1 MLRAV
6 PFREL
11 PWSLATLGVY
21 SFSDDFPVRF
31 TTTEDRTTD
40 STHFESSHENRFV
53 IIFTQHSIMVL
64 HLLLGWEFSVCKSA
78 FLTILFWTLHFMP
91 GTEKQIKYHSKALD
105 AYLKRRMQAYPIF
118 LQYCSL
124 NIANKPEV
132 QYDSLIMYSQL
143 YHFLP
148 QASLPLSQMYSTH
161 LLITVINLLSADQ
174 NLILLYH

>member
-1 MLRAV
+1 
-6 PFREL
+6 
-11 PWSLATLGVY
+11 
-21 SFSDDFPVRF
+21 
-31 TTTEDRTTD
+31 
-40 STHFESSHENRFV
+40 
-53 IIFTQHSIMVL
+53 
-64 HLLLGWEFSVCKSA
+64 
-78 FLTILFWTLHFMP
+78 
-91 GTEKQIKYHSKALD
+91 
-105 AYLKRRMQAYPIF
+105 MQAYPIF

-174 NLILLYH
+174 NLILLYHQACSKRESYTRMLATADYCNCLYFWNMHSRLPRANPYNNSSARLHGWEWHNPPLQGLIAWSSQTPLACDPGLPILGMGGWEQERYGPVLHLAQLLTAGLAPARS